1 MLLPI
6 LRQIEQKT
14 LVERSARGLRA
25 AAGVSFGPSG
35 VGIFPE
41 FVRSNH
47 TWWAAEATPPAP
59 DVIDGEIGPG
69 RATRT
74 NSSASRGDPRGIWG
88 SMSLNGLRSNV
99 RWFCCWKE
107 PETPSQPCVIN

>member
-41 FVRSNH
+41 FVRS
-47 TWWAAEATPPAP
+47 
-59 DVIDGEIGPG
+59 I
-69 RATRT
+69 R
-74 NSSASRGDPRGIWG
+74 
-88 SMSLNGLRSNV
+88 SLVLLLEGA
-99 RWFCCWKE
+99 
-107 PETPSQPCVIN
+107 

>member
-74 NSSASRGDPRGIWG
+74 NSSASRGDPRGITACAVTFAG
-88 SMSLNGLRSNV
+88 SAVGRSLRLQVNLAG
-99 RWFCCWKE
+99 
-107 PETPSQPCVIN
+107 

>member
-25 AAGVSFGPSG
+25 AAGVSFGR

-47 TWWAAEATPPAP
+47 TGGRRRRLRLPLMLSMGKLGQGELPHKQLRKPWRPAWNLGQHVFERP
-59 DVIDGEIGPG
+59 
-69 RATRT
+69 A
-74 NSSASRGDPRGIWG
+74 
-88 SMSLNGLRSNV
+88 
-99 RWFCCWKE
+99 
-107 PETPSQPCVIN
+107 Q

>member
-14 LVERSARGLRA
+14 LVERSACGLRA
-25 AAGVSFGPSG
+25 AAGVSFGASG

-47 TWWAAEATPPAP
+47 TGGRRRRLRLPLMLSMGKLGQGELPAQTAP
-59 DVIDGEIGPG
+59 QAV
-69 RATRT
+69 ATRVEFG
-74 NSSASRGDPRGIWG
+74 AAC
-88 SMSLNGLRSNV
+88 L
-99 RWFCCWKE
+99 
-107 PETPSQPCVIN
+107 